1 MISTKKNRELIRQN
15 ETNTT
20 KSQKHEVNLQKNSSF
35 YFQVGLIIC
44 LLITY
49 SLFEISFKTNEI
61 AIADFPE
68 LEEDD
73 IYVYNVPIKIFEDIK
88 PVEKKKSKPVVFN
101 NPVIKDADNPM
112 PDTPNV
118 VLEPTTNEPPIDP
131 SKIILIKKP
140 DNLNPVNIM
149 AVEQVPIFPGCEDA
163 VTNEARRQCM
173 SDKIATHI
181 KKKFNADIAG
191 DMGLKGEQKIYVMF
205 KIDKQGYVKDIKT
218 KSDYSQLDKEAERVI
233 GKLPQMTPGKQKNK
247 NVEVVYS
254 IPIKFHVIN

>member
-1 MISTKKNRELIRQN
+1 MIFTKKNRELIRQN

-61 AIADFPE
+61 AIADFPD
-68 LEEDD
+68 LQEDD

-88 PVEKKKSKPVVFN
+88 QIERKKSKPLVLN
-101 NPVIKDADNPM
+101 NPVITDNDNPM
-112 PDTPNV
+112 PETPNV
-118 VLEPTTNEPPIDP
+118 VLEPTTKEPPIDP
-131 SKIILIKKP
+131 NEIILEENP
-140 DNLNPVNIM
+140 DILTPVNIM

-181 KKKFNADIAG
+181 KKKFNADLAYDI
-191 DMGLKGEQKIYVMF
+191 GLKGEQKIYVMF
-205 KIDKQGYVKDIKT
+205 KIDKHGYVKDIKT
-218 KSDYSQLDKEAERVI
+218 NSDYSKLDKEAERVI
-233 GKLPQMTPGKQKNK
+233 GKLPQMTPGKQKDK